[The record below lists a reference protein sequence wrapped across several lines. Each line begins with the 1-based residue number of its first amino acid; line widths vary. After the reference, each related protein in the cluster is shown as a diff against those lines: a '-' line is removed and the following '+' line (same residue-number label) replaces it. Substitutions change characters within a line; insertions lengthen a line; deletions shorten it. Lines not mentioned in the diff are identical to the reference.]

1 MIVRVAFGSDNHLD
15 VNQVS
20 VEETLHQQAKW
31 LNEHHVQAYIHGGDL
46 FNDFS
51 QTRKYMYQLEHQL
64 TGHAYYILG
73 NHDMLNHADYATV
86 EHLTDPQYLHHR
98 WIDIP
103 QTDWRII
110 GNNGWY
116 DYSFSTYANDPERVA
131 KWKKVYWLDSSID
144 QPMSDLE
151 RMRLVD
157 DQISK
162 DLEQAALDRK
172 RVILVT
178 HFAPRHELLNKKPSF
193 VDTPRKNYF
202 YQMINAMMGSDQ
214 LGELLESYQN
224 VQMVMYVHLHR
235 QHPALTRHG
244 VTYYHQAVGIKNKR
258 INEWQ
263 APTFI
268 EQWQRTLRIFDL
280 K

>member
-1 MIVRVAFGSDNHLD
+1 MWVAFSSDNHLD

-20 VEETLHQQAKW
+20 VEETLHQQAKC

-46 FNDFS
+46 FNDF
-51 QTRKYMYQLEHQL
+51 RKTKQYMHQLERQL
-64 TGHAYYILG
+64 AGHAYYILG

-86 EHLTDPQYLHHR
+86 EHYVDPQYIHHR

-116 DYSFSTYANDPERVA
+116 DYSFSTYADDPERVA

-144 QPMSDLE
+144 QPMNDLE
-151 RMRLVD
+151 RMQLVNN
-157 DQISK
+157 QISD
-162 DLEQAALDRK
+162 DLEQAKLEQK

-214 LGELLESYQN
+214 LGELVESYPN
-224 VQMVMYVHLHR
+224 VQMVMYGHLHR
-235 QHPALTRHG
+235 QHPTLTRHG
-244 VTYYHQAVGIKNKR
+244 VTYYHKAVGVKNKR
-258 INEWQ
+258 LNEWQ

-268 EQWQRTLRIFDL
+268 KQWQQTLRIIDL